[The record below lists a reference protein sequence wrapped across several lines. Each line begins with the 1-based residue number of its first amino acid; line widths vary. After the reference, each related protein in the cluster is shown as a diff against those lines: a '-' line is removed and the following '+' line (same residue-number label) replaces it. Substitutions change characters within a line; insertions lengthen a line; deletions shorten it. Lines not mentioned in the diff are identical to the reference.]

1 MAYYVYVLR
10 GEKDGSFYI
19 GHTADLDERIQRH
32 NRGRSSYTKTKLPW
46 KLIYQ
51 EEFLSRSEVMKREM
65 EIKRMKSREYIERL
79 VRASRAGLGK
89 VIPTQ
94 GRDGSRK
101 NEKGLALKLTPFFF

>member
-10 GEKDGSFYI
+10 SEKDGSFYI

-51 EEFLSRSEVMKREM
+51 EEFLSRSEAMKQER
-65 EIKRMKSREYIERL
+65 EIKRKKNRTYIDYL
-79 VRASRAGLGK
+79 VRASRARFGE
-89 VIPTQ
+89 VVPT
-94 GRDGSRK
+94 
-101 NEKGLALKLTPFFF
+101 